1 MVQFTIGL
9 TNTKIYKTTCHVNVN
24 TKTGPQPVISGLTS
38 ASSVLIDYSNNN
50 GLTWSPLDSVVF
62 DTPSER
68 VIQMILPVNAR
79 TPATVLRW
87 WQVDADENSTART
100 SSFLFEKKSLM

>member
-1 MVQFTIGL
+1 MVQFTVGL

-24 TKTGPQPVISGLTS
+24 SKSGPQPMISGSTS

-68 VIQMILPVNAR
+68 VIQMILPVNGR

-87 WQVDADENSTART
+87 WQVEADEHSTART
-100 SSFLFEKKSLM
+100 SSFLFEKKRFM